1 MFSGED
7 LSDYARAIYE
17 HFVETRGKGVSLSS
31 ADAHLLLT
39 WEAEDVPLHVVLL
52 GVDRAFDRK
61 AEPPKSLKECKRFVT
76 HELKAWRT
84 SESEDAEAATPTP
97 SSPPAGAT
105 PSPRQIQA
113 PELLEERLE
122 RGANAVRHEGIC
134 GVLQA
139 ISAELAAFRA
149 AEGTIPADVIAVVE
163 EGIISDAIPTLSSG
177 ERSALDAHVE
187 DALHARR
194 RQSPMSPEASK
205 KYRLRVTREWLEDRY
220 GAWERSA

>member
-7 LSDYARAIYE
+7 LSDYARAVYE
-17 HFVETRGKGVSLSS
+17 HFVEARGKGVSLSS
-31 ADAHLLLT
+31 ADAHLLLK
-39 WEAEDVPLHVVLL
+39 WEADDVPLHVVLL

-76 HELKAWRT
+76 HELKAWRN
-84 SESEDAEAATPTP
+84 SESEDAEPSTPTTGA
-97 SSPPAGAT
+97 PAAGT
-105 PSPRQIQA
+105 NGSPRQARA
-113 PELLEERLE
+113 PELLEDRLK
-122 RGANAVRHEGIC
+122 RGAAAVRHDGVR
-134 GVLQA
+134 GVLHA
-139 ISAELAAFRA
+139 IAAELTEFRA

-163 EGIISDAIPTLSSG
+163 EGIVSDVVPTLSPR
-177 ERSALDAHVE
+177 EQSALDAHVE

-220 GAWERSA
+220 GPWERSA